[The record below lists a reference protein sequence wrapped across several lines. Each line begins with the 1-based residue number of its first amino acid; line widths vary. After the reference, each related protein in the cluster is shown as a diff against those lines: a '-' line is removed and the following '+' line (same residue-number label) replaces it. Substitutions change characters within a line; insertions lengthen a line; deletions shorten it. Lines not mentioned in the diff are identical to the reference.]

1 MIRSRF
7 YELCKLRKH
16 PDFMIYVSDKINKF
30 HFFVRFFKHLKV
42 INQTLSFGTFLDLSL
57 GWDIYSQEN
66 DSLLKFKLNKVSII
80 KRIRGGS
87 IRREIITYEGI
98 KREGMKQES
107 ICTFL

>member
-1 MIRSRF
+1 MTVYQS
-7 YELCKLRKH
+7 
-16 PDFMIYVSDKINKF
+16 
-30 HFFVRFFKHLKV
+30 
-42 INQTLSFGTFLDLSL
+42 
-57 GWDIYSQEN
+57 
-66 DSLLKFKLNKVSII
+66 FKLNKVSII